1 MKPER
6 GKGRFEMSQM
16 SRFGCALLA
25 FGLAAST
32 LGCNLFTILD
42 KLSARDELNKG
53 VKAYS
58 SQKFDEAVTH
68 LQNAVDLDP
77 ELIDAELYLATT
89 YRVQYQPGGQSMD
102 NLQMAQ
108 KAIQIF
114 ERVLAKD
121 PANESSI
128 ANISGIYNSMGD
140 YDMAKEWYRKQME
153 VNPSNPE
160 PLYGIGTI
168 DWQLSYDRTGMTGD
182 NVENLTDEEKAEVNA
197 TVDEGVD
204 ALRKALEINPQYTD
218 AMQYLNLLY
227 REKGKL
233 AADDEEKANWELEAD
248 KLALQSL
255 EMKRVQE
262 EEAERAKR
270 TFTGATEAE

>member
-16 SRFGCALLA
+16 SRFGSAFLA
-25 FGLAAST
+25 IGLAAST

-108 KAIQIF
+108 EAIRIF
-114 ERVLAKD
+114 ERVLTKD
-121 PANESSI
+121 PGNESSI

-255 EMKRVQE
+255 EMRRVQE

>member
-1 MKPER
+1 MEPER
-6 GKGRFEMSQM
+6 GRGRIEMSQM
-16 SRFGCALLA
+16 NRFGCVLLA
-25 FGLAAST
+25 LGLATSA

-53 VKAYS
+53 VKAYT
-58 SQKFDEAVTH
+58 SQKYDEAVTH
-68 LQNAVDLDP
+68 LQSAVDLDP

-89 YRVQYQPGGQSMD
+89 YRVQYEPGSQSMD

-121 PANESSI
+121 PGNESSM

-140 YDMAKEWYRKQME
+140 YDLAKEWYRKQIE
-153 VNPSNPE
+153 ANPSNPE

-168 DWQLSYDRTGMTGD
+168 DWQLSYDQTGMIGG
-182 NVENLTDEEKAEVNA
+182 NVENLNDEQKAQVNA

-204 ALRKALEINPQYTD
+204 VLKRALEINPRYTD

-233 AADDEEKANWELEAD
+233 AADDEEKSNWEMEAD
-248 KLALQSL
+248 KLALQAL
-255 EMKRVQE
+255 EMKRMQE

-270 TFTGATEAE
+270 TFTGATESE

>member
-1 MKPER
+1 
-6 GKGRFEMSQM
+6 M

-25 FGLAAST
+25 LGLAASS

-121 PANESSI
+121 PGNESSI

-168 DWQLSYDRTGMTGD
+168 DWQLSYDRTGMTGE

-197 TVDEGVD
+197 TVDEGVE

-233 AADDEEKANWELEAD
+233 ASDEEEKSNWELEAD
-248 KLALQSL
+248 KLALESL
-255 EMKRVQE
+255 EMKRMQE

>member
-1 MKPER
+1 MEPER

-16 SRFGCALLA
+16 SRFGYVLLA
-25 FGLAAST
+25 LGLATST

-53 VKAYS
+53 VKAYT
-58 SQKFDEAVTH
+58 SQKYGEAVEH
-68 LQNAVDLDP
+68 LQLATELDP
-77 ELIDAELYLATT
+77 GLIDAELYLATT
-89 YRVQYQPGGQSMD
+89 YRVQYEPGSQSMD

-114 ERVLAKD
+114 ERVLEKD
-121 PANESSI
+121 PGNESSM

-140 YDMAKEWYRKQME
+140 YDLAKEWYRKQLE
-153 VNPSNPE
+153 ANPSNPE

-168 DWQLSYDRTGMTGD
+168 DWQLSYDRTGMIGD
-182 NVENLTDEEKAEVNA
+182 NVENLTDEEKAEVNG
-197 TVDEGVD
+197 TVDEGVE
-204 ALRKALEINPQYTD
+204 ALRKALEIYPQYTD

-233 AADDEEKANWELEAD
+233 ASDDEEKANWEMEAD
-248 KLALQSL
+248 KLALQAL
-255 EMKRVQE
+255 EMKRMQE

-270 TFTGATEAE
+270 TFTGATESE

>member
-6 GKGRFEMSQM
+6 GEGRFEMSHM

-25 FGLAAST
+25 FGLAVGT

-58 SQKFDEAVTH
+58 AQKFDEAVTH

-114 ERVLAKD
+114 ERVLSKD
-121 PANESSI
+121 PSNESSI

-182 NVENLTDEEKAEVNA
+182 NVENLTEEEIAEVNA

-233 AADDEEKANWELEAD
+233 AADDEERANWELEAD

-255 EMKRVQE
+255 EMKRLQE

>member
-16 SRFGCALLA
+16 SRFGCVLLA
-25 FGLAAST
+25 IGLAAST
-32 LGCNLFTILD
+32 AGCNLFTILD

-58 SQKFDEAVTH
+58 AQKFDEAVTH
-68 LQNAVDLDP
+68 LQSAVDLDP

-114 ERVLAKD
+114 ERVLEKD
-121 PANESSI
+121 PGNESSI

-140 YDMAKEWYRKQME
+140 YEMAKEWYRKQME
-153 VNPSNPE
+153 VNPANPE

-168 DWQLSYDRTGMTGD
+168 DWQLSYDRTGMTGE

-197 TVDEGVD
+197 TVDEGVE

-255 EMKRVQE
+255 EMRRLQE

>member
-1 MKPER
+1 
-6 GKGRFEMSQM
+6 MSQM

-25 FGLAAST
+25 MGLASST

-108 KAIQIF
+108 QAIRIF

-121 PANESSI
+121 PGNESSM

-153 VNPSNPE
+153 ANPSNPE

-233 AADDEEKANWELEAD
+233 AADDEEKANWEMEAD
-248 KLALQSL
+248 KLALEAL
-255 EMKRVQE
+255 EMKRMQE